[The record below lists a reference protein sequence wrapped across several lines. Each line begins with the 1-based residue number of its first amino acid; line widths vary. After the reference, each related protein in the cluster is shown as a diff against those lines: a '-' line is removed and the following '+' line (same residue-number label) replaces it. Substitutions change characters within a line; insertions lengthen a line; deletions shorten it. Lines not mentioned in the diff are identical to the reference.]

1 MKTKEPKNIF
11 LADDDADDRLF
22 FEDALKD
29 LGITTELVM
38 TKDGIELMTVLDHT
52 VPPPPDVVFLD
63 LNMPRKNGMECLAEI
78 RRIQKLKNIPVI
90 IFSTSDH
97 PGTIEK
103 TYTLGATY
111 FICKPR
117 SFDLF
122 KKAIE
127 TILSFDSGLLSKQPP
142 KEEYF
147 LQFA

>member
-1 MKTKEPKNIF
+1 MRKNNTRNIF

-22 FEDALKD
+22 FEDALKE
-29 LGITTELVM
+29 LGIITELVM

-63 LNMPRKNGMECLAEI
+63 LNMPRKDGMQCLAEM
-78 RRIQKLKNIPVI
+78 RRTQKLKNIPVV
-90 IFSTSDH
+90 IFSTSDS
-97 PGTIEK
+97 PNTIEA
-103 TYTLGATY
+103 TYSLGATF

>member
-1 MKTKEPKNIF
+1 MLTVQPKNIF
-11 LADDDADDRLF
+11 LADDDADDRLI
-22 FEDALKD
+22 FEEALKEMD
-29 LGITTELVM
+29 IKTALTS
-38 TKDGIELMTVLDHT
+38 TKDGVELMALLDNT
-52 VPPPPDVVFLD
+52 VPPPPYVVFLD
-63 LNMPRKNGMECLAEI
+63 LNMPRKNGLECLAEMKD
-78 RRIQKLKNIPVI
+78 IQKLKNIPVV

-117 SFDLF
+117 SFELL

-127 TILSFDSGLLSKQPP
+127 TILSFDSGLLAQQPS

-147 LQFA
+147 LKIA

>member
-1 MKTKEPKNIF
+1 MHTVLPKNIF
-11 LADDDADDRLF
+11 LADDDADDRLI
-22 FEDALKD
+22 FEEALK
-29 LGITTELVM
+29 ELKVKTALTI
-38 TKDGIELMTVLDHT
+38 TKDGVELMKELDNN
-52 VPPPPDVVFLD
+52 VPPPPYVVFLD
-63 LNMPRKNGMECLAEI
+63 LNMPRKSGLECLTEMKH
-78 RRIQKLKNIPVI
+78 IQKLKNIPVV

-117 SFDLF
+117 TFELL

-127 TILSFDSGLLSKQPP
+127 MILSFDNSLLNRQPS

-147 LQFA
+147 LKIA

>member
-1 MKTKEPKNIF
+1 MHTGHPKNIF
-11 LADDDADDRLF
+11 LADDDADDRLIF
-22 FEDALKD
+22 KEALKE
-29 LGITTELVM
+29 LNVKTALTIIT
-38 TKDGIELMTVLDHT
+38 DGVELMSVLDIT

-63 LNMPRKNGMECLAEI
+63 LNMPRKDGMECLREM
-78 RRIQKLKNIPVI
+78 RHIQKLKNIPVV

-103 TYTLGATY
+103 TYKLGATY

-117 SFDLF
+117 SFELL

-127 TILSFDSGLLSKQPP
+127 TILSFDSSLLTRQPS

-147 LQFA
+147 LKIA

>member
-1 MKTKEPKNIF
+1 MYTDSLKNVF
-11 LADDDADDRLF
+11 LADDDADDRLL
-22 FEDALKD
+22 FEDALK
-29 LGITTELVM
+29 ELDHKAALTV
-38 TKDGIELMTVLDHT
+38 TKDGIELMSVLDNT
-52 VPPPPDVVFLD
+52 VPPPPYVIFLD
-63 LNMPRKNGMECLAEI
+63 LNMPRKSGLECLAEI

-90 IFSTSDH
+90 IFSTSESENA
-97 PGTIEK
+97 IEK

-117 SFDLF
+117 SYDLL

-127 TILSFDSGLLSKQPP
+127 TILSFDSSLLAQQPP